1 MHLIIGGAFQGKLDY
16 AKQEYRLAD
25 SDVCDCSA
33 QMPDFSKQCIC
44 HLEMA
49 AWNWLREGKEPKLEM
64 AACRER
70 WQDCV
75 LICNDISAGVVPM
88 EAEVRAWR
96 EAVGRMLND
105 LAPQAET
112 VTRVFCGLPQ
122 RLKG

>member
-64 AACRER
+64 TACREQ
-70 WQDCV
+70 WQD
-75 LICNDISAGVVPM
+75 CNDISAGVVPM